1 MDREDFQ
8 INCPFLYARIEPISD
23 GNANSSSP
31 PDQIYLIYQKI
42 LNNPRYLQQPEEH
55 EVNSGEKSESCC
67 TPREMSCCKVESIV
81 SVDERGQMVLPK
93 EIREKAKIKAGDK
106 LAVVSMEKDG
116 TICCLSLIKVEE
128 LEGMVKSMLGP
139 VMDEV
144 LKR

>member
-1 MDREDFQ
+1 
-8 INCPFLYARIEPISD
+8 
-23 GNANSSSP
+23 
-31 PDQIYLIYQKI
+31 
-42 LNNPRYLQQPEEH
+42 
-55 EVNSGEKSESCC
+55 VNSGDKSESCC